1 MQQRV
6 NDIFNHIVNKGLII
20 SKFRGNDQAMRMMI
34 QAGLPRSVIK
44 RVLSTSQN
52 MRSSDWH

>member
-34 QAGLPRSVIK
+34 QAGLPRSVIT

-52 MRSSDWH
+52 TRSSDWH

>member
-6 NDIFNHIVNKGLII
+6 NDIFNYIVNKGLII

-34 QAGLPRSVIK
+34 QAGLPRSVIT

-52 MRSSDWH
+52 KRSSDWH

>member
-34 QAGLPRSVIK
+34 QAGLPRSVIT

>member
-1 MQQRV
+1 MQKRV
-6 NDIFNHIVNKGLII
+6 NDVFNQIVNKGLII
-20 SKFRGNDQAMRMMI
+20 SKFRGSDQAMRMMV
-34 QAGLPRSVIK
+34 QAGLPRSVVN

>member
-1 MQQRV
+1 MQTRV
-6 NDIFNHIVNKGLII
+6 NHIFNQIVNKGLII
-20 SKFRGNDQAMRMMI
+20 NKFRGSDQAMHMMI
-34 QAGLPRSVIK
+34 QAGLPRSIIN